1 MRSSSLPEK
10 GAELLGRMLCVLTA
24 VLLIFDAPMSY
35 GQGAAQPRYP
45 IIAGIS
51 VDGLSSGA
59 DMQTVISYS
68 GLRVGQEVR
77 PDDLMT
83 AVKNLWNRRTF
94 KDVKIERER
103 ETALGVFLVIRVSPM
118 PRLRTVTITGNDEVS
133 NEDINKAIDRRSGDI
148 ISPYDEYLLR
158 EAVRKLYVKEG
169 LLFARLETKLVA
181 TDSMN
186 FFDLELLIKEG
197 VEFKVRSI
205 VVEGN
210 ERYSDA
216 EIASAFSETK
226 TKSWYEFWASAAF
239 DQSKFDED
247 KIKLAAWFR
256 ERGLMDAEI
265 LDDTVVYDEANEA
278 VDIRLTIKEG
288 KPVYIRSVKFTG
300 NTIYPEALML
310 PRLRVEPGELYNETK
325 FFQNLQV
332 NEDQS
337 DVTSLYA
344 DNGYLACRMEPE
356 FTRVT
361 DDSVDIV
368 IRVVEGEQYTIRR
381 IEISGNTKT
390 RDKVIQRELYLRPGD
405 YFNRSALIRS
415 VRGLGVLN
423 FFNPE
428 ALKPNVQP
436 VDKTK
441 VDVVLQVEERSTDTF
456 NASVGFAG
464 AFGLTGSIGITLN
477 NFDISEPFSGGAG
490 QVLGFQWDFG
500 QASRLQTF
508 QLSFTEPWLF
518 GQPTSIGFNLFDTQ
532 QNFNFAMRRTG
543 GQINLGRRFR
553 WPDDY
558 FRGDWSV
565 AFERIVSNTNTFF
578 SRQGTQTALT
588 ISQTISRVSF
598 DNIIFPTAGSRFLLS
613 TRATSGALGIGST
626 DFGKVGITFDIVNP
640 LLTIGGNT
648 RLVLFLGSEMG
659 YVDGFR
665 ADTTI
670 PPGELFYMGGN
681 GLGGFAVTP
690 LRGYR
695 DNSFAPVTADGRRL
709 PPGGRL
715 QARFVTELR
724 FALTLNPFPIYLLSF
739 AEAGNVWSSL
749 RTADPF
755 GLKRSVGF
763 GLRMLL
769 QPIGLL
775 GFDIGYGFDDDPA
788 TPGTRSGWQFHF
800 QFGR

>member
-1 MRSSSLPEK
+1 MLSSSRPKVWADLP
-10 GAELLGRMLCVLTA
+10 GLALSVICIVTMHLA
-24 VLLIFDAPMSY
+24 SIASFA
-35 GQGAAQPRYP
+35 QGAAQQRFP
-45 IIAGIS
+45 IIAGIT
-51 VDGLSSGA
+51 VEGLSSGA
-59 DMQTVISYS
+59 DMQTVIAYS
-68 GLRVGQEVR
+68 GLRTGQELR

-103 ETALGVFLVIRVSPM
+103 ETALGVFLVIRVAPM

-133 NEDINKAIDRRSGDI
+133 IEDINKAIDRRNGDI
-148 ISPYDEYLLR
+148 ISPYDEYLVR

-169 LLFARLETKLVA
+169 LLFAKVETRLVP
-181 TDSMN
+181 TDSLN
-186 FFDLELLIKEG
+186 FSDLEITVQEG
-197 VEFKVRSI
+197 VEFHVRSI
-205 VVEGN
+205 VVDGN
-210 ERYSDA
+210 ARYTDA

-226 TKSWYEFWASAAF
+226 TTSWYEFWASSSF
-239 DQSKFDED
+239 DQSKYEED
-247 KIKLAAWFR
+247 KTKLAAWFR
-256 ERGLMDAEI
+256 DRGLMDAEI
-265 LDDTVVYDEANEA
+265 LDDTVIYDEASEA

-288 KPVYIRSVKFTG
+288 TPVYIRSVKFTG
-300 NTIYPEALML
+300 NTIYPEAIML

-325 FFQNLQV
+325 FYQNLQV

-361 DDSVDIV
+361 DDSIDIV
-368 IRVVEGEQYTIRR
+368 IRVVEGDQYTIRR

-441 VDVVLQVEERSTDTF
+441 VDVILKVEERSTDTF

-558 FRGDWSV
+558 FRGDWSI

-613 TRATSGALGIGST
+613 TRATAGALGIGST
-626 DFGKVGITFDIVNP
+626 DFGKVGINFDMVNP

-648 RLVLFLGSEMG
+648 RLVLFLGSELG

-755 GLKRSVGF
+755 GLKRSAGF

-775 GFDIGYGFDDDPA
+775 GFDIGYGFDDDPTA
-788 TPGTRSGWQFHF
+788 PGTRSGWQFHF

>member
-1 MRSSSLPEK
+1 MLSSSRPKVWADLP
-10 GAELLGRMLCVLTA
+10 GLALSVICIVTMHLA
-24 VLLIFDAPMSY
+24 SIASFA
-35 GQGAAQPRYP
+35 QGAAQQRFP
-45 IIAGIS
+45 IIAGIT
-51 VDGLSSGA
+51 VEGLSSGA
-59 DMQTVISYS
+59 DMQTVIAYS
-68 GLRVGQEVR
+68 GLRTGQELR

-103 ETALGVFLVIRVSPM
+103 ETALGVFLVIRVAPM
-118 PRLRTVTITGNDEVS
+118 PRLRTVTISGNDEVS
-133 NEDINKAIDRRSGDI
+133 IEDINKAIDRRNGDI
-148 ISPYDEYLLR
+148 ISPYDEYLVR

-169 LLFARLETKLVA
+169 LLFAKVETRLVP
-181 TDSMN
+181 TDSLN
-186 FFDLELLIKEG
+186 FSDLEITVQEG
-197 VEFKVRSI
+197 VEFHVRSI
-205 VVEGN
+205 VVDGN
-210 ERYSDA
+210 ARYTDA
-216 EIASAFSETK
+216 EIAAAFSETK
-226 TKSWYEFWASAAF
+226 TTSWYEFWASSSF
-239 DQSKFDED
+239 DQSKYEED
-247 KIKLAAWFR
+247 KTKLAAWFR

-265 LDDTVVYDEANEA
+265 LDDTVIYDEASEA

-288 KPVYIRSVKFTG
+288 TPVYIRSVKFTG
-300 NTIYPEALML
+300 NTIYPEAIML

-325 FFQNLQV
+325 FYQNLQV

-361 DDSVDIV
+361 DDSIDIV
-368 IRVVEGEQYTIRR
+368 IRVVEGDQYTIRR

-441 VDVVLQVEERSTDTF
+441 VDVILKVEERSTDTF

-558 FRGDWSV
+558 FRGDWSI

-613 TRATSGALGIGST
+613 TRATAGALGIGST
-626 DFGKVGITFDIVNP
+626 DFGKVGINFDMVNP

-648 RLVLFLGSEMG
+648 RLVLFLGSELG

-755 GLKRSVGF
+755 GLKRSAGF

-775 GFDIGYGFDDDPA
+775 GFDIGYGFDDDPT